1 MRIWDIPPDKLCR
14 NHLLGEHSE
23 LHAIWVI
30 LTKGKNG
37 FSNHPETLRW
47 KNKLKALYLKHEIIV
62 KEMKKRGFNHNSFL
76 EKSMADGLDI
86 QNEYVD
92 SIQEQIKI
100 LRKKNCNCKV

>member
-1 MRIWDIPPDKLCR
+1 MASIMRIWDISPDKLCR

-62 KEMKKRGFNHNSFL
+62 KEMKKKLDSSDFL
-76 EKSMADGLDI
+76 LIRTWEKPKAIAESKADTI
-86 QNEYVD
+86 PN
-92 SIQEQIKI
+92 I
-100 LRKKNCNCKV
+100 LI